1 MKDPQRDTST
11 RTHHCAAATAI
22 ALLALLLGCGNG
34 DDGTLRASGHV
45 EATDVRV
52 SAEVGGTI
60 AELPVEEGQT
70 LDEGDLI
77 AAIDT
82 TDLQLQLRRAR
93 AERRLAAAELAL
105 LQAGYRVED
114 VDEAE
119 ARVDQAEAEL
129 AGAQRDLERFRGLL
143 ESGSGTEKARDDALT
158 RHDAARA
165 RVRQARKTLDKL
177 RSGFRPEEIEAARAR
192 VEAAEARIA
201 QLEENIGDARVPCPV
216 SGVVTKKVSEPG
228 ELVPA
233 GTLLA
238 VVTDLQDIWLNVFV
252 SGPQLDAVRLGD
264 SVTVVTD
271 GGARREGT
279 VSFIASEAEFT
290 PRNVQTADERAKL
303 VYRVKVRLPNDDL
316 LFKPGMPAEAHFAA
330 QGDERH
336 RDGDG
341 DADAAA
347 GGGGG
352 GS

>member
-1 MKDPQRDTST
+1 
-11 RTHHCAAATAI
+11 
-22 ALLALLLGCGNG
+22 
-34 DDGTLRASGHV
+34 
-45 EATDVRV
+45 V
-52 SAEVGGTI
+52 SAEIGGTL
-60 AELPVEEGQT
+60 AELPIEEGDALEQGA
-70 LDEGDLI
+70 LL

-82 TDLQLQLRRAR
+82 TDLELQLRRAR

-105 LQAGYRVED
+105 LEAGFRDED
-114 VDEAE
+114 IGEAE
-119 ARVDQAEAEL
+119 ARVEQAEAEL
-129 AGAQRDLERFRGLL
+129 RGAQRDLERFRGLL

-165 RVRQARKTLDKL
+165 RLRQARKTLDKL
-177 RSGFRPEEIEAARAR
+177 RSGFRAEEIEAARAR

-201 QLEENIGDARVPCPV
+201 QLDENIGDARVLSPV
-216 SGVVTKKVSEPG
+216 TGVVTKKISEAG
-228 ELVPA
+228 ELVAP

-238 VVTDLQDIWLNVFV
+238 VVTDLKDIWLNVFV
-252 SGPQLDAVRLGD
+252 SGPQLDDVRLGD
-264 SVTVVTD
+264 TVTVATD

-303 VYRVKVRLPNDDL
+303 VYRVKVRLPNEDL
-316 LFKPGMPAEAHFAA
+316 LFKPGMPAEAQFAA
-330 QGDERH
+330 QGDQRPDDGDG
-336 RDGDG
+336 DGDG